1 MVEKNDPK
9 KVKKDIERLLH
20 MIAFEARILV
30 DENDDISEDDMR
42 AFIAEKGNEEFNAVF
57 SVSEERFM
65 AMAVVELLKLTL
77 TDPNS
82 GMT

>member
-1 MVEKNDPK
+1 MAEKNDPK
-9 KVKKDIERLLH
+9 KVKKDIEQLLH

-30 DENDDISEDDMR
+30 DENEEISEKDMR

-57 SVSEERFM
+57 SVSKERFM
-65 AMAVVELLKLTL
+65 AMTFVELLKCVLH
-77 TDPNS
+77 DPNS

>member
-1 MVEKNDPK
+1 MAQANDPK
-9 KVKKDIERLLH
+9 KVKKDIELLLH

-30 DENDDISEDDMR
+30 DENDDISEQDMR
-42 AFIAEKGNEEFNAVF
+42 DFIAEKGNREFNAVF
-57 SVSEERFM
+57 SVSKERFM
-65 AMAVVELLKLTL
+65 AMSVVELLKLTL

>member
-1 MVEKNDPK
+1 MAQANDPK
-9 KVKKDIERLLH
+9 EIKKHIENMLH

-57 SVSEERFM
+57 SVSKERFM
-65 AMAVVELLKLTL
+65 AMSVIEILKLTL
-77 TDPNS
+77 IDPNS